1 MCTDDP
7 SISSQVDSASQA
19 NTNSTYQEE
28 SEAEDSDFDEVLYTR
43 GYDGGT
49 SVWTLSAQLTH
60 FSTYKISTVCE
71 ILIRTVLFIFRF

>member
-1 MCTDDP
+1 MVRREESVQSPFAPGVVVFLCTDDP

-49 SVWTLSAQLTH
+49 RV
-60 FSTYKISTVCE
+60 
-71 ILIRTVLFIFRF
+71 